1 MTLPD
6 QTGLTA
12 LLNRMLQGDGDAG
25 NAAMDAM
32 YASLRR
38 VASAKLR
45 RERQG
50 HILQTTALVNESM
63 VRLFGTKVITI
74 QNRRHFFALAC
85 LLMKRT
91 LIDWGR
97 RGDPVLA
104 CLEDSMAG
112 ADAPDR
118 ERLVGMERIL
128 ARFAELDPPAYR
140 AFQFKIG
147 AGMTFEEIADE
158 MQISTASA
166 NRYLRRARL
175 WMYKELLPYLSE
187 H

>member
-1 MTLPD
+1 MLPD
-6 QTGLTA
+6 QTNLTA
-12 LLNRMLQGDGDAG
+12 LLNRMLQGDGEAG

-45 RERQG
+45 RERQD

-63 VRLFGTKVITI
+63 VRLFGTKVITV

-97 RGDPVLA
+97 RHDPVLT
-104 CLEDSMAG
+104 CLEDSMSG
-112 ADAPDR
+112 AEAPDR
-118 ERLVGMERIL
+118 ERLIGMERIL
-128 ARFAELDPPAYR
+128 ARFAELDPSAYK
-140 AFQFKIG
+140 AFQLKVG
-147 AGMTFEEIADE
+147 AGMTFSEIADE
-158 MQISTASA
+158 MQCSTASA

-175 WMYKELLPYLSE
+175 WMYKELMPYLTE
-187 H
+187 R